1 MSRSLPKCLEV
12 CQIVVTVQDLFTE
25 MLPIAP

>member
-12 CQIVVTVQDLFTE
+12 CLIVVTVQDLFTV